1 MLSEEIGKRDDEVIF
16 KLFDDNIGTKEKPCT
31 KLKYLLGPISSDAEL
46 ELCLSP
52 EKFQYHRPMT
62 DLKIH
67 MEELCVQ
74 LTKFQYYNFMML
86 LQSLEYMS
94 RASQFRKYK
103 ARFDLENLPNYS
115 GKAVQLWK
123 FGYWSILEEFIVK
136 RKLSWSWDRIK
147 EHVKRCKDYRSV
159 YKKKILSKTLT
170 EEYEKA
176 RSIYPTEN
184 ATILKNISEDVINI
198 LCLEEQLDEFNI
210 TIQRGLADK
219 EIKVIKI

>member
-1 MLSEEIGKRDDEVIF
+1 MTPTFPQNLE
-16 KLFDDNIGTKEKPCT
+16 KLI
-31 KLKYLLGPISSDAEL
+31 YYYYILGPISSEAEL

-52 EKFQYHRPMT
+52 EKFQYQRPMT

-103 ARFDLENLPNYS
+103 ARYDLENLPNYS

-123 FGYWSILEEFIVK
+123 FAYWSILEEFIGKCALKIYNQFTLWILQDQYISPNLTYFEFSILATLRYALLQIQNQLYLGANFAHIRVK
-136 RKLSWSWDRIK
+136 NRASN
-147 EHVKRCKDYRSV
+147 RS
-159 YKKKILSKTLT
+159 
-170 EEYEKA
+170 
-176 RSIYPTEN
+176 SISP
-184 ATILKNISEDVINI
+184 I
-198 LCLEEQLDEFNI
+198 FNHYF
-210 TIQRGLADK
+210 
-219 EIKVIKI
+219 